1 MDDQALIRTYGN
13 SELPEGTAD
22 RPLVTFALFAYNQE
36 KYIREAVEGAFSQ
49 TYSPLEIILSDDCSS
64 DRTFEIMEEMAR
76 EYRGQ
81 HLVKVRRSAE
91 NSGWANHINR
101 VLEVAVGEVITW
113 SAGDDI
119 AAAERTKIF
128 LEAMEKKPTASY
140 VHSALEI
147 IDENGLHLGY
157 RIHEDEVVHPTM
169 LGAIYGR
176 SKIVTQSYAFRRS
189 AYMKFGPLLS
199 TVTHEAMV
207 MGFRASFFD
216 VLYIS
221 KPLTKYRVGSGVST
235 YRGKDLQ
242 RLKLAE
248 PLKIAGWHKSS
259 LEQMI
264 QDFSRAQ
271 GDELD
276 KLKGF
281 AQRRLEYW
289 SIIYEINSGGEIWRS
304 MLIAL
309 KKRLFGRELFRAI
322 FRSASPKWLYWATR
336 VAKKP

>member
-1 MDDQALIRTYGN
+1 MDDQAVIRTYGN
-13 SELPEGTAD
+13 TDLPEGTED

-64 DRTFEIMEEMAR
+64 DRTFEIIEEMAAA
-76 EYRGQ
+76 YRGP
-81 HLVKVRRSAE
+81 HRVLARRNAE

-101 VLEVAVGEVITW
+101 VLDIAIGEVITW

-119 AAAERTKIF
+119 AAADRTELF
-128 LEAMEKKPTASY
+128 LEAMGKDPKPSY

-147 IDENGLHLGY
+147 IDESGLHLGY
-157 RIHEDEVVHPTM
+157 RIHADEVCHPTM
-169 LGAIYGR
+169 LGAIHGR
-176 SKIVTQSYAFRRS
+176 SRIVTQSCAFRRS
-189 AYMKFGPLLS
+189 AFIKFGPLLS

-216 VLYIS
+216 VSYIS

-242 RLKLAE
+242 RLKVAE
-248 PLKIAGWHKSS
+248 PLKTAGWHKSS

-264 QDFSRAQ
+264 QDLSPAQ
-271 GDELD
+271 GDELKILRD
-276 KLKGF
+276 V

-289 SIIYEINSGGEIWRS
+289 NIVYEINSGDEIWRS
-304 MLIAL
+304 ILSAL
-309 KKRLFGRELFRAI
+309 SKRLFGRELVRAI
-322 FRSASPKWLYWATR
+322 LRIASPKWLYSATR
-336 VAKKP
+336 VAKKS